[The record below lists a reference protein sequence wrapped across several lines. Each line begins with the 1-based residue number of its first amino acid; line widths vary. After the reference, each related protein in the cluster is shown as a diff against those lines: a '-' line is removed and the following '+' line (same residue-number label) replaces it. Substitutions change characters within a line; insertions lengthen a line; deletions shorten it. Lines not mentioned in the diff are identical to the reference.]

1 MFYDAQATNAG
12 LFSKLGL
19 LSANGRRGR
28 LDYLIMAIA
37 LDILCGIFAGPSTIG
52 SVFGLI
58 IGFAMFNNYAKRFH
72 DLNKPTMWAIGFVLL
87 NLIPA
92 FIPEL
97 NIWLRGAIVFCTKVY
112 LLFFAGTKGDN
123 DYGPEP
129 K

>member
-1 MFYDAQATNAG
+1 MFYDAEATNAG

-28 LDYLIMAIA
+28 LDYLIMGIV
-37 LDILCGIFAGPSTIG
+37 LDILCTIFAGPSTFG
-52 SVFGLI
+52 SIFSLL

-72 DLNKPTMWAIGFVLL
+72 DLNKPTMWAIVFVLL
-87 NLIPA
+87 NLIPV

-97 NIWLRGAIVFCTKVY
+97 NIWLRGFLVFCTKVY
-112 LLFFAGTKGDN
+112 LLFFAGTSGDN